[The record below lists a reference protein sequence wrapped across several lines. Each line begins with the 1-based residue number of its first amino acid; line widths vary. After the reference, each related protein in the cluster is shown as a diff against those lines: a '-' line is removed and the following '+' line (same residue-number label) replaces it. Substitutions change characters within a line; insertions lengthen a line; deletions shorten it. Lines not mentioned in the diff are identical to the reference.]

1 MSQILAFSMDLS
13 KIDKSKIKEITRKD
27 GTVGKFYDVLVT
39 VNDEQDQYGN
49 IASMTTGQ
57 SQEER
62 QRKDKKVYLCNGKR
76 IWASVVDSQNTSVA
90 TNTPKPLPVANNSD
104 DSLPF

>member
-1 MSQILAFSMDLS
+1 MSQILAFSMDLP

-27 GTVGKFYDVLVT
+27 GSVGKFYDVLVT
-39 VNDEQDQYGN
+39 VNDEQDQFGN

-57 SQEER
+57 TQEER

-76 IWASVVDSQNTSVA
+76 IWASASVPTGANVA
-90 TNTPKPLPVANNSD
+90 TTTPSPLPVSNDESD
-104 DSLPF
+104 LPF